1 MNNRNRTLIFI
12 LITALLLCAAWFLK
26 TVLIYILIALVLSL
40 IGSPVNKFL
49 RNRKIGRL
57 SIPGG
62 VSALLSLV
70 FIYGLIACLIAIF
83 IPLALEESQIL
94 SNVKSAD
101 LISDLQG
108 PINQVDA
115 FMSRYSP
122 QPFSAAQVL
131 REKIP
136 VLLNAGMIGNAANS
150 VVGVTGSI
158 FVAFFAIS
166 FFTFFFLKDGIL
178 IFETM
183 MLLSPP
189 SKEKDVREIFHNC
202 RRLLS
207 KYFTGLCLDSLCVG
221 TIITVSFYFLGIP
234 NALIIGLFAG
244 LVNII
249 PYVGVFVAAAFGLF
263 VALSTGLHGHFEN
276 QIIPMVTK
284 VLLGFIGCNLIDGMV
299 LQPLIFSKSVKAHPL
314 EIFLVIMITG
324 TVAGIGPMI
333 LAVPAYTVLRIIAKQ
348 FLWRFRIIQKLT
360 SALEENK

>member
-1 MNNRNRTLIFI
+1 MNTRNRYLIFI
-12 LITALLLCAAWFLK
+12 LVAALLLAAAWFLK

-40 IGSPVNKFL
+40 IGSPANKFL

-57 SIPGG
+57 SIPPG

-70 FIYGLIACLIAIF
+70 FIYGLIACLIAVF
-83 IPLALEESQIL
+83 IPLALEEYRIL
-94 SNVKSAD
+94 SNVNSAK
-101 LISDLQG
+101 LISDLQD
-108 PINQVDA
+108 PINHVDA

-122 QPFSAAQVL
+122 QPFSTAEML
-131 REKIP
+131 KEKIP
-136 VLLNAGMIGNAANS
+136 VLMNAGQIGNVANS
-150 VVGVTGSI
+150 IAGITGSI

-166 FFTFFFLKDGIL
+166 FFTFFFLKDGTL
-178 IFETM
+178 LFETM

-189 SKEKDVREIFHNC
+189 SREHDVREIFHNC
-202 RRLLS
+202 KRLLT
-207 KYFTGLCLDSLCVG
+207 KYFTGLCLDSLCVAF
-221 TIITVSFYFLGIP
+221 IITISFYFLGIP

-249 PYVGVFVAAAFGLF
+249 PYVGVFVAAAFGLV

-276 QIIPMVTK
+276 EIIPMVTK
-284 VLLGFIGCNLIDGMV
+284 VLLGFIGCNLIDGMI

-324 TVAGIGPMI
+324 TIAGIGPMI